1 MTDHFKLPASPGFRR
16 LHPDLSVRMYHRHL
30 PHWRQ
35 DGATYEN
42 LKLWR
47 EIWERS
53 HSQPRSEAWLDEGHP
68 REQWVRWI
76 HSEWDEMG
84 WGFKD
89 E

>member
-16 LHPDLSVRMYHRHL
+16 LHPDLPVRMYHRHL
-30 PHWRQ
+30 PHCRQ
-35 DGATYEN
+35 AGATYEN

-53 HSQPRSEAWLDEGHP
+53 HPQPRSEAWLDEGHP